1 MASWMINPS
10 MMWVRTF
17 GLVFLCDFSRFVLG
31 WFSFSAPDLTRGVA
45 ASSKGFARSSVLTF
59 NSVNVLLTEVGR
71 TAATDLTHGET
82 ASSLSLAFGT
92 AVFSAASSGAAAA
105 SSRDSTPAAAAADL
119 SSAFPGSSSLQLTCG
134 LDCAVTVATGV
145 QEAPGWGRAMDWVG
159 ARATAAA
166 EDATAAALGFA
177 TGVALVE
184 AGLFALDFGGGAA
197 PEDLEPDAAVWE
209 WVEEELLAWV

>member
-1 MASWMINPS
+1 MASWIINPS

-17 GLVFLCDFSRFVLG
+17 GLVFLCDFSRLVLG

-45 ASSKGFARSSVLTF
+45 TSSKGFATSSVLTF

-92 AVFSAASSGAAAA
+92 AVFSAVSSGAA
-105 SSRDSTPAAAAADL
+105 SSRVSTPAAADDL
-119 SSAFPGSSSLQLTCG
+119 SSAFPGSSILQLTCG
-134 LDCAVTVATGV
+134 LDCAATVATGA

-159 ARATAAA
+159 ARATAVAA
-166 EDATAAALGFA
+166 EDAAALGFA

-197 PEDLEPDAAVWE
+197 PDDLELDAAVWE